1 MKNAAPAATPGLY
14 HFLAIK
20 KGARLCYTG
29 RMKRAAKKTADVKTR
44 YGTFRCVFEP
54 ERDMGGYTAEAAGLS
69 GALSWGKTL
78 ADAKRHV
85 VEAIEVA
92 VEGDAV
98 IAAHKAGYVA
108 LRKSPKVLA

>member
-1 MKNAAPAATPGLY
+1 MNR
-14 HFLAIK
+14 IVK
-20 KGARLCYTG
+20 KV
-29 RMKRAAKKTADVKTR
+29 ADIKTR

-54 ERDMGGYTAEAAGLS
+54 ERDMGGYTAEAVGLS

-78 ADAKRHV
+78 ADAKRRV

-98 IAAHKAGYVA
+98 IAAHKAGYIA
-108 LRKSPKVLA
+108 LRKSPRVFA